1 MEWQFCFLVLTVN
14 LTYNHLSSLGEGAA
28 LARVSIAMERHC
40 DHATLIKGNISL
52 QLAFSVKGLVLY
64 CHGGKHGSTQAHML
78 MAKELRVQHL
88 DWQTAG
94 REIDTGSGLNIGKL
108 KAQSQ

>member
-64 CHGGKHGSTQAHML
+64 CHGGKHGSMQTELVLQTR
-78 MAKELRVQHL
+78 LRVQHL
-88 DWQTAG
+88 DRQTAG
-94 REIDTGSGLNIGKL
+94 SEVTLPPTIPHLLQQGHTS
-108 KAQSQ
+108 